1 MAEKKYIPIIDYLK
15 AFAIMLVTTTHFF
28 TYNDKDFVCDSDGD
42 AVVHALDWVQYGNEQ

>member
-28 TYNDKDFVCDSDGD
+28 TYNDKDSDCRKRSPEGGLFL
-42 AVVHALDWVQYGNEQ
+42 V

>member
-28 TYNDKDFVCDSDGD
+28 TYNDKDFVLFIYVIQMGMP
-42 AVVHALDWVQYGNEQ
+42 LFMLLIG